1 MSAQVLD
8 CKAVAQSI
16 QDQCKADA
24 DALRA
29 KGIVPKLG
37 IFRVGEKGPD
47 LSYEKGATKT
57 MAAAGIEVEVFALPA
72 EVTQEDYIKKFK
84 EVNAD
89 PAIHGIL
96 AFRPLDKL
104 STVIPVQQALSWK
117 LLITM
122 QKISKKLQEQNSAP
136 ILWQNQS
143 RTLMYAVDWMSASSI
158 TPTLSENLFP

>member
-47 LSYEKGATKT
+47 LSYEKGATPIQIHISANYI
-57 MAAAGIEVEVFALPA
+57 MACTFQVTDWRQLP
-72 EVTQEDYIKKFK
+72 F
-84 EVNAD
+84 
-89 PAIHGIL
+89 P
-96 AFRPLDKL
+96 
-104 STVIPVQQALSWK
+104 TVCLH
-117 LLITM
+117 LF
-122 QKISKKLQEQNSAP
+122 SKYPEKDGGKAP
-136 ILWQNQS
+136 
-143 RTLMYAVDWMSASSI
+143 
-158 TPTLSENLFP
+158 E